1 MQRATVRQ
9 LQIFVEA
16 AQTLSF
22 ARVADRLHLSPAAV
36 SFQIKQV
43 EEQAGCPLFERLG
56 KTTMLTDA
64 GRTLL
69 VYARQILQALA
80 DAERAMTALK
90 GEGGHVTLGVVTTAA
105 YFVPHVLAR
114 FRVLH
119 PQVEIRLVDGN
130 RREILALLSAGRA
143 DLVVMGQPPDEA
155 DLVAEPFADHPS
167 VSGAA
172 PSHARA
178 PRRRVTLADL
188 AHEAVILREEGSGT
202 RALFDR
208 HFRNLRPAP
217 KVGMVSSSNE
227 TIKQAVMAGMGIAL
241 LSAHTIGQE
250 LGQGKII
257 VLPVAGFPLMRSWY
271 VSYRPTFR
279 LLPAHCRLRDFLIEH
294 GGAVL
299 AAMDGFTAGPA
310 ATWVARSGRKLG
322 SGDRNLSPSRA
333 WAG

>member
-16 AQTLSF
+16 AQTSSF
-22 ARVADRLHLSPAAV
+22 ARVAERLHLSPAAV

-56 KTTMLTDA
+56 KTTLLTEA
-64 GRTLL
+64 GGTLL
-69 VYARQILQALA
+69 VYARQVLQALA

-114 FRVLH
+114 FRALH
-119 PQVEIRLVDGN
+119 PKVEIRLVDGN
-130 RREILALLSAGRA
+130 RREILALLSGGRA

-155 DLVAEPFADHPS
+155 DIVAEPFADHP
-167 VSGAA
+167 VIVAA
-172 PSHARA
+172 PTHRLAR
-178 PRRRVTLADL
+178 RRRVTLADL
-188 AHEAVILREEGSGT
+188 TQEAVILREEGSGT

-208 HFRNLRPAP
+208 HFRHLRPAP

-250 LGQGKII
+250 VGQGQITI
-257 VLPVAGFPLMRSWY
+257 LPVAGFPLMRSWY
-271 VSYRPTFR
+271 VSHRPTFR
-279 LLPAHCRLRDFLIEH
+279 LLPAHCRLRSFLIEH
-294 GGAVL
+294 GGSVL
-299 AAMDGFTAGPA
+299 AGTNGLNGKSYRDTGRQIGREAH
-310 ATWVARSGRKLG
+310 VA
-322 SGDRNLSPSRA
+322 
-333 WAG
+333 